1 MYKVL
6 EKKVLCEGLY
16 EMKIEAPDFA
26 KKAQPG
32 HFLIIKVSEEG
43 ERIPL
48 TVADFDA
55 EEGSVTIVFA
65 PIGVSTEKIAQL
77 EVGDYVDD
85 FTGPLGEASVIEN
98 YGTVVMIGG
107 GVGIAPIYPVAR
119 ALKAAGN
126 KVISIIGARNEK
138 LLMWEDKMD
147 EISDEFY
154 IATDDG
160 SKGQKGF
167 VTDILGQ
174 VMEKEEIN
182 RVWAIGPVPMMRAV
196 SNLTRDKVKTIV
208 SMNPV
213 MVDGTGMC
221 GACRVSV
228 GNETKFACVD
238 GPEFDGHLIDFDL
251 AARRL
256 AYYKNEEK
264 AALEHRHQH
273 HHDHGGGCKCQKN

>member
-6 EKKVLCEGLY
+6 EKKVICEGLI
-16 EMKIEAPDFA
+16 EIKIEAPDFA

-32 HFLIIKVSEEG
+32 HFLIIKVSDEG

-48 TVADFDA
+48 TVADYDA
-55 EEGSVTIVFA
+55 EEGWVTIVFA
-65 PIGVSTEKIAQL
+65 TIGVSTEKIAEL
-77 EVGDYVDD
+77 EVGDYVQD
-85 FTGPLGEASVIEN
+85 FTGPLGEPSVIEN
-98 YGTVVMIGG
+98 YGTVVMVGG

-119 ALKAAGN
+119 SLKAAGN
-126 KVISIIGARNEK
+126 KVISIIGARNEG

-147 EISDEFY
+147 QVSHEFY

-167 VTDILGQ
+167 VTDILAQ
-174 VMEKEEIN
+174 LMEKEDIA
-182 RVWAIGPVPMMRAV
+182 RVWAIGPVPMMKAV
-196 SNLTRDKVKTIV
+196 SNLTRDKIKTIV
-208 SMNPV
+208 SMNPI

-256 AYYKNEEK
+256 AYYKDEEK
-264 AALEHRHQH
+264 AALDLRHDH
-273 HHDHGGGCKCQKN
+273 HGHGGGCNCQKN